1 MLRTALLLALLLASC
16 AAPAPPPPV
25 ATPAPTRTQAPDVT
39 PAAVAE
45 FRRQLATA
53 DPNGALVSEVQV
65 GGNGAIALR
74 MTDAYRN
81 LPLTNRESTAAD
93 LHRIWR
99 NAYVAQGGNEA
110 LAMTF
115 FYDRQNN
122 SLGRANSSGVNLK

>member
-1 MLRTALLLALLLASC
+1 
-16 AAPAPPPPV
+16 
-25 ATPAPTRTQAPDVT
+25 
-39 PAAVAE
+39 VAE

-53 DPNGALVSEVQV
+53 DPNGALVSEVQQ
-65 GGNGAIALR
+65 GGTGAIALR

-81 LPLTNRESTAAD
+81 LPLANRESTAAD

-99 NAYVAQGGNEA
+99 NTYVAQGGNEA

-122 SLGRANSSGVNLK
+122 SLGRANSSGVSLK